1 MTKAQ
6 KKALAD
12 VLRKALADT
21 DAKWEEQGP
30 SAAAYCYGYLIGTIN
45 ETIYQLEN

>member
-1 MTKAQ
+1 MTKTQ
-6 KKALAD
+6 KKVLAE

-21 DAKWEEQGP
+21 DTKWETEGP
-30 SAAAYCYGYLIGTIN
+30 MAAAYCYGYLIGTIN